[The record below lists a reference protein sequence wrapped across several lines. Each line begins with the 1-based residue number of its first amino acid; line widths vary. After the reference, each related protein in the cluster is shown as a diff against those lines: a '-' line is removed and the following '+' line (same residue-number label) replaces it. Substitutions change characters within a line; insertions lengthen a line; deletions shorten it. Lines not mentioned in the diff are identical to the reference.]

1 MWSLKSQWV
10 RRVRRLLRL
19 CQSNTTLINFTGRAS
34 ALLVFPS
41 YNNQLKHNRGGF
53 SVNPVKVYDKFGS
66 LKKVISSKEL
76 QKRADM
82 LIANPSQYRKTN
94 NNKNSSA

>member
-1 MWSLKSQWV
+1 MS
-10 RRVRRLLRL
+10 
-19 CQSNTTLINFTGRAS
+19 FTGRAS

-53 SVNPVKVYDKFGS
+53 SVNPVKVYDNSGS

-82 LIANPSQYRKTN
+82 LITNPSQYRKTN
-94 NNKNSSA
+94 KNKPISAKSSDL